1 MTLVS
6 AGWLAFGASPV
17 LARGRGPS
25 YQVTFVARWCPAY
38 TDIFANRARNDI
50 VESLQDLG
58 PDTQYDDTGIL
69 INPAYEKMPP
79 QDRCQ
84 SIPQWEFTLGT
95 GYQSRAVTGVWGSL
109 SKVTNPYST
118 GIVTKVLTP
127 LLNDDGSPVPFRFV
141 AGAVTIRLT
150 PDQAQEA
157 GEPDRLWAQGGTP
170 DDPVLAQKFGTVDA
184 PEYAFGTLRCAS
196 DNLNGDNVEFIY
208 FPAGVTHVFCYAL
221 YVKPPPPSGTITINK
236 QVVGA
241 PAGTD
246 PKFLFPGGCTGCLSF
261 DPGGF
266 TLGDGGSATFYRAA
280 GNAGTTLP
288 TWTVAENPVADYT
301 TSVSCQA
308 LAPGGGPGESMS
320 DVSGATVTIHLAA
333 GEHVTCTYTNTY
345 VPPPGGLR
353 IAKITEGG
361 VGTFAYDVS
370 PASGSGATQ
379 RVSIST
385 TEPGVP
391 ASADL
396 TALAPGDYQILERV
410 PKPPGGTWRRV
421 SVDCDGQPRSTTTP
435 VTVTITSGKSAICT
449 FTNALIQKGS
459 ISLAKITEGATGTA
473 SFQVEPTSGTPA
485 QYLQTATTTTPG
497 VAADAVPDTPADK
510 TNRLRLATYR
520 IIEEPPFSTPAN
532 AWTLTQVECN
542 GVLVPF
548 AQGTAEVTLTKA
560 DPNERCVFT
569 DVFSSTPPPE
579 PGPQP
584 PEPLP
589 PEPHHPP
596 GVNPDEPSAP
606 WADLA
611 VTKTASPSVVVSG
624 DVITYRITVT
634 NHGPNDSARVVLD
647 DKPAAGAAAVVS
659 VHSSA
664 GACQVGLPV
673 VCQLG
678 TLKPGAKVTI
688 MLSVRAGAP
697 THGFTNRAVVGT
709 ATFDPELSNNAAHAT
724 VKVLPPPPPVGL
736 G

>member
-1 MTLVS
+1 MVC

-17 LARGRGPS
+17 LAQGHRPS
-25 YQVTFVARWCPAY
+25 YEVTFVARWCPEY

-58 PDTQYDDTGIL
+58 PDTQYGDTGIL

-79 QDRCQ
+79 QNQCQ

-109 SKVTNPYST
+109 SKVTDPYST
-118 GIVTKVLTP
+118 RIVTKVLTP
-127 LLNDDGSPVPFRFV
+127 ELNDDGSPVPFRFL

-150 PDQAQEA
+150 RDQAEAA

-208 FPAGVTHVFCYAL
+208 FPAGVTHVFCYAF
-221 YVKPPPPSGTITINK
+221 YVKPPPPSGTITITK
-236 QVVGA
+236 HVVGA

-246 PKFLFPGGCTGCLSF
+246 PQFNFPGGCTGCLSF

-266 TLGDGGSATFYRAA
+266 TLGDTQSATFYRAA
-280 GNAGTTLP
+280 GDPGTTLP
-288 TWTVAENPVADYT
+288 TWTVTETPVDGYT

-308 LAPGGGPGESMS
+308 LAPGGGSGQSMS
-320 DVSGATVTIHLAA
+320 DVSGANVTIHLAA
-333 GEHVTCTYTNTY
+333 GEHVTCAYTNTY
-345 VPPPGGLR
+345 VPPTGGLV
-353 IAKITEGG
+353 IAKITQGG

-370 PASGSGATQ
+370 PVSGPPGATQ
-379 RVSIST
+379 RVSITT

-391 ASADL
+391 AQNDDL
-396 TALAPGDYQILERV
+396 ATLAPGDYQISERV

-421 SVDCDGQPRSTTTP
+421 SVNCGGQLRSTTTP
-435 VTVTITSGKSAICT
+435 VTVKISSGTSVVCT

-459 ISLAKITEGATGTA
+459 ISLAKITKGATGTA

-497 VAADAVPDTPADK
+497 VAADAVPDTPRDK

-520 IIEEPPFSTPAN
+520 IIEQPPVSTPAN
-532 AWTLTQVECN
+532 AWTLTQVECD

-548 AQGTAEVTLTKA
+548 AQGTAEATLTKA
-560 DPNERCVFT
+560 DPNVRCVFT

-589 PEPHHPP
+589 PEPPHPP
-596 GVNPDEPSAP
+596 GPNPDEPSAP

-611 VTKTASPSVVVSG
+611 VTKTASPPVVVAG
-624 DVITYRITVT
+624 DVVTYRITVT
-634 NHGPNDSARVVLD
+634 NHGPNDAARVVVD
-647 DKPAAGAAAVVS
+647 DKAAGAKAVVA
-659 VHSSA
+659 VHSSV
-664 GACQVGLPV
+664 GTCQVGLPV

-678 TLKPGAKVTI
+678 TLKAGAKVTI
-688 MLSVRAGAP
+688 VVRVEAGAP
-697 THGFTNRAVVGT
+697 TPSFTNRAVVGT
-709 ATFDPELSNNAAHAT
+709 ATYDPDLANNAAHAT
-724 VKVLPPPPPVGL
+724 VKVVAAPPPVGL

>member
-1 MTLVS
+1 MRLALAMSLVCV
-6 AGWLAFGASPV
+6 AWLAFGASPV
-17 LARGRGPS
+17 LAHGHGPS
-25 YQVTFVARWCPAY
+25 YEVTFVARWCPAY
-38 TDIFANRARNDI
+38 TDIFANEQRNDI

-58 PDTQYDDTGIL
+58 PNTQYGDTGIL
-69 INPAYEKMPP
+69 INPAYEKEPP

-118 GIVTKVLTP
+118 RIVTKVLTP
-127 LLNDDGSPVPFRFV
+127 LLNDDGSPVPFRFL

-150 PDQAQEA
+150 PEQAEEA

-184 PEYAFGTLRCAS
+184 PEYAFGTLRCAT

-208 FPAGVTHVFCYAL
+208 FPVGVTHVFCYAF
-221 YVKPPPPSGTITINK
+221 YVKPPPPSGTITITK
-236 QVVGA
+236 HVVGA
-241 PAGTD
+241 PAGTQ
-246 PKFLFPGGCTGCLSF
+246 PAFNFPGGCIGCLSF

-266 TLGDGGSATFYRAA
+266 TLADTQSATFYRAA
-280 GNAGTTLP
+280 GNPGTTLP
-288 TWTVAENPVADYT
+288 TWTLTETPVDGYT
-301 TSVSCQA
+301 TSVSCPPTGQ
-308 LAPGGGPGESMS
+308 S
-320 DVSGATVTIHLAA
+320 VSVVNGASVTIHLAA

-345 VPPPGGLR
+345 VPPTGGLR
-353 IAKITEGG
+353 ITKITQGG
-361 VGTFAYDVS
+361 VGTFAYEVT
-370 PASGSGATQ
+370 PASGPGATQ
-379 RVSIST
+379 RVSITT
-385 TEPGVP
+385 TEPGEP
-391 ASADL
+391 ANADL
-396 TALAPGDYQILERV
+396 TGLAPGDYRILEQV

-421 SVDCDGQPRSTTTP
+421 SVVCDGQRRSTTTP
-435 VTVTITSGKSAICT
+435 VTVTIPIGEPVICT

-459 ISLAKITEGATGTA
+459 ISLAKITKGATGTA

-485 QYLQTATTTTPG
+485 QYLQTATTTAPG

-520 IIEEPPFSTPAN
+520 IIEQPPFSTPAN

-589 PEPHHPP
+589 PEPPHPP
-596 GVNPDEPSAP
+596 GPNPDEPSAP
-606 WADLA
+606 WADLS
-611 VTKTASPSVVVSG
+611 VTKTASPPVVVAG
-624 DVITYRITVT
+624 DVVTYRITVT
-634 NHGPNDSARVVLD
+634 NHGPNDAARVVLD
-647 DKPAAGAAAVVS
+647 DKPASSAAAVVS
-659 VHSSA
+659 VRPSA
-664 GACQVGLPV
+664 GKCQVGLPV

-709 ATFDPELSNNAAHAT
+709 ATFDPDLANNAAHAT
-724 VKVLPPPPPVGL
+724 VKVVAPPPPVGF